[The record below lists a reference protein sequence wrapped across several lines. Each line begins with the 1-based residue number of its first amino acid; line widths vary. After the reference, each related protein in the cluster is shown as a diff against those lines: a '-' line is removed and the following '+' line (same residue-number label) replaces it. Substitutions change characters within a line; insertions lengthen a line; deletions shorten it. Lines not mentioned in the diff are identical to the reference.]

1 MPRPT
6 VPRVRIARV
15 PRTGSRAGE
24 AWAPLRIPAY
34 RTLWI
39 AALSMNLTSFVQIT
53 AAGWSMAQLTDS
65 PLLIGLVQT
74 LWAVPGFLLS
84 LHAGIVADRVDRR
97 RLIPV
102 VYGVGA
108 VLTATVAALEAMGA
122 QTPETLLAGVFTTSV
137 ALTLGT
143 PAVMAS
149 TAEVVDP
156 PMLGQA
162 LGLDGMSRNLAQ
174 TAGPALAG
182 AAALAGTSAPFALGA
197 CGFSAVA
204 LLGTRLRLRPPT
216 EDPSAG
222 LTRSIRTGLA
232 RALAT
237 RRARNVAGRMVL
249 TGVAMSSVVALVPV
263 FATGALDVDAGGF
276 GLLYGALGTGAVLV
290 VPALPRLRRALH
302 DDALSVTG
310 GVAWSVGAIGLAA
323 APSLVPALVALALAG
338 AGMMV
343 QSNVLFTAL
352 LTGLDGEVRGLGT
365 GLAVLSVW
373 SGQAAGAVA
382 WGGIAAAWSA
392 SVALVI
398 AAVGNAA
405 FVLVAMRAA
414 PVRAGGS

>member
-1 MPRPT
+1 MS
-6 VPRVRIARV
+6 RVRAPRLAAR
-15 PRTGSRAGE
+15 GGE
-24 AWAPLRIPAY
+24 AWEPLRIPAY
-34 RTLWI
+34 RTLWF

-53 AAGWSMAQLTDS
+53 AAGWSMAQITDS
-65 PLLIGLVQT
+65 PMLIGLVQA
-74 LWAVPGFLLS
+74 LWALPGFLLS
-84 LHAGIVADRVDRR
+84 LHAGVIADRVDRR

-102 VYGVGA
+102 VYGLGA
-108 VLTATVAALEAMGA
+108 VLTATVAVLEATGA
-122 QTPETLLAGVFTTSV
+122 QTPELLLAGVFATSV

-156 PMLGQA
+156 PLLGQA

-182 AAALAGTSAPFALGA
+182 AAALAGTAAPFALGA
-197 CGFSAVA
+197 SGFLVVAV
-204 LLGTRLRLRPPT
+204 LGARLRLSPPRAART
-216 EDPSAG
+216 EG

-232 RALAT
+232 TALAA
-237 RRARNVAGRMVL
+237 RRARNVAWRMVL

-302 DDALSVTG
+302 DDALSVAG
-310 GVAWSVGAIGLAA
+310 GAAWSVGAVGLAA
-323 APSLVPALVALALAG
+323 SPSLVPALAALALAG

-373 SGQAAGAVA
+373 SGQAVGAVA
-382 WGGIAAAWSA
+382 WGAVAAAWSA
-392 SVALVI
+392 SGALVA
-398 AAVGNAA
+398 AAVGNAV
-405 FVLVAMRAA
+405 FVLVALRTA

>member
-1 MPRPT
+1 MSAATARGHR
-6 VPRVRIARV
+6 PRVPALR
-15 PRTGSRAGE
+15 GE
-24 AWAPLRIPAY
+24 AWEPLRVPAY
-34 RTLWI
+34 RTLWF
-39 AALSMNLTSFVQIT
+39 AALSMNLTSFLQIT
-53 AAGWSMAQLTDS
+53 AAGWSMAQLTES

-74 LWAVPGFLLS
+74 LWALPGFLLS
-84 LHAGIVADRVDRR
+84 LHAGVIADVVDRR

-102 VYGVGA
+102 VYGLGAALTAVVA
-108 VLTATVAALEAMGA
+108 VLEASGA
-122 QTPETLLAGVFTTSV
+122 QTPVLLLAGVFATSV
-137 ALTLGT
+137 VLTLGT

-149 TAEVVDP
+149 TAELVDP

-174 TAGPALAG
+174 TVGPALAG

-197 CGFSAVA
+197 CGFATVA
-204 LLGTRLRLRPPT
+204 LLGSRLRLGPPT
-216 EDPSAG
+216 AARSAG
-222 LTRSIRTGLA
+222 LTRSIRIGLA
-232 RALAT
+232 RALAP
-237 RRARNVAGRMVL
+237 RRARNVASRMVL

-263 FATGALDVDAGGF
+263 LATGVLDVDAGGF

-290 VPALPRLRRALH
+290 VPTLPRLRRALH
-302 DDALSVTG
+302 DDLLSVAG
-310 GVAWSVGAIGLAA
+310 GVTWSLGAVGLAV
-323 APSLVPALVALALAG
+323 APSLVPALATLVVVG

-382 WGGIAAAWSA
+382 WGAVAAAWSA
-392 SVALVI
+392 PGALVV
-398 AAVGNAA
+398 AAAGNSAVVVAA
-405 FVLVAMRAA
+405 LRAA